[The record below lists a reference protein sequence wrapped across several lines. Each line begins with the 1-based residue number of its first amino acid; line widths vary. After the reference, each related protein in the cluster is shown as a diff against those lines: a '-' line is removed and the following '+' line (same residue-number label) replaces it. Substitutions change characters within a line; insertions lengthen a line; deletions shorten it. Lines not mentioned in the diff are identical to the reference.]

1 MAYDSESSPVST
13 IVDKD
18 KWQTENWQLAADVSA
33 GEVAKPEKKP
43 KDYIFKEDK
52 TKVSTDVSKEQAVTG
67 ASVLD
72 AGASVLK
79 STLGPVD
86 TFAST
91 VGNQLWGG
99 GWVGKS
105 GYPKVMEGLFLQDI
119 SPEDSVAERDEP
131 LNKIDVLNEAL
142 STVRK
147 PDHIKIGNYLHPLNA
162 EEEKILE
169 QVRFINMGL
178 TPTNVNPD
186 EVWEKF
192 YDIFNFAYAQGELK
206 HDPLPLAYQSGVTGD
221 FNEKR
226 WNKKHWQGW
235 FFGLGDKGL
244 TPDYVIFREQAEQ
257 VDFLKGIGIENLEV
271 HKIFRDSWTSG
282 DDLLQGVFRELSY
295 IPEGL
300 YDLTTLGALY
310 GTGWANAKIK
320 SAYYDKNSNGFDI
333 SFDPT
338 VYQNEMNKVHANMA
352 NNI

>member
-86 TFAST
+86 TYAST

-99 GWVGKS
+99 GSVGKS
-105 GYPKVMEGLFLQDI
+105 GYPKVMEGWFLQDI

-147 PDHIKIGNYLHPLNA
+147 PYHIKIANYLHP
-162 EEEKILE
+162 
-169 QVRFINMGL
+169 
-178 TPTNVNPD
+178 
-186 EVWEKF
+186 
-192 YDIFNFAYAQGELK
+192 
-206 HDPLPLAYQSGVTGD
+206 
-221 FNEKR
+221 
-226 WNKKHWQGW
+226 
-235 FFGLGDKGL
+235 
-244 TPDYVIFREQAEQ
+244 
-257 VDFLKGIGIENLEV
+257 
-271 HKIFRDSWTSG
+271 
-282 DDLLQGVFRELSY
+282 
-295 IPEGL
+295 
-300 YDLTTLGALY
+300 
-310 GTGWANAKIK
+310 
-320 SAYYDKNSNGFDI
+320 
-333 SFDPT
+333 
-338 VYQNEMNKVHANMA
+338 
-352 NNI
+352 